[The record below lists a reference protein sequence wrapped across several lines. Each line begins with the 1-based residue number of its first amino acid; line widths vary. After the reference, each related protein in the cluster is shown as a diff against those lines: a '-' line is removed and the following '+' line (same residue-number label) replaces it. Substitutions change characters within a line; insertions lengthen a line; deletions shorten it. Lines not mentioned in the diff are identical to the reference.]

1 MHVRGFV
8 RRKLAQILRGTQV
21 HIVALIID
29 IGGTPSNTTPSAPNC
44 LLCRADIPILSTAAC
59 SYLDTAGR
67 EHSMR
72 LKLTHLEL
80 IYIAVIPSLPLPY

>member
-1 MHVRGFV
+1 MHVRSFV

-44 LLCRADIPILSTAAC
+44 LLCRADLPILSTTAC

-80 IYIAVIPSLPLPY
+80 IYIAVIPSLSLPY

>member
-29 IGGTPSNTTPSAPNC
+29 IGGTPPNTAPSASNR
-44 LLCRADIPILSTAAC
+44 LLCGPYIPILSTAT
-59 SYLDTAGR
+59 SSHLDTARR

-72 LKLTHLEL
+72 LKLTHLKL